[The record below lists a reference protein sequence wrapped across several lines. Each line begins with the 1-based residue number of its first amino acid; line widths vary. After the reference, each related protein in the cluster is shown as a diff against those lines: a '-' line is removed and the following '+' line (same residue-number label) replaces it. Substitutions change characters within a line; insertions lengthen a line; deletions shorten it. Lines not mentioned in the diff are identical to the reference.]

1 MKLEEI
7 IETQVNIVT
16 VIAKTTDEIIP
27 VIIANPELDEN
38 LKATIEQVF
47 RFLSKIISMLPD
59 MLITNKKQANHK
71 VELLN
76 TIDRICNS
84 IGTLPNHPEL
94 LNDAWFEFNYWW
106 NDFNKKIKELVE
118 SERTIYLSMN

>member
-7 IETQVNIVT
+7 IETQVNIVA

-59 MLITNKKQANHK
+59 MLNTNKKHANHK

-76 TIDRICNS
+76 TIDKICNA
-84 IGTLPNHPEL
+84 IEVLPNNPEL

-106 NDFNKKIKELVE
+106 DDFNKKIKELVE